1 MMWQGSSYEPW
12 IHTTE
17 EKSGNRGSEGL
28 MADSV
33 KVTNH
38 FWSLLIKLHN
48 FTFVLKA
55 VLCLENTILDSRL
68 ASLLA
73 WRSRKY
79 NHPIPQLE
87 LKLGP
92 GLSLEI

>member
-28 MADSV
+28 MADRV

-38 FWSLLIKLHN
+38 FWSLLIKLNN
-48 FTFVLKA
+48 FTFGIKA

-68 ASLLA
+68 ASLIA
-73 WRSRKY
+73 RRSWKY
-79 NHPIPQLE
+79 SHPTP
-87 LKLGP
+87 
-92 GLSLEI
+92 SWN

>member
-38 FWSLLIKLHN
+38 FWSLLIKLNN
-48 FTFVLKA
+48 FTFDLKA

-73 WRSRKY
+73 W
-79 NHPIPQLE
+79 IEAGAWAE
-87 LKLGP
+87 LGNMII
-92 GLSLEI
+92 SYRIMSM